1 MKEVFIVSAKRTPV
15 GGLLGQL
22 SHLPATQ
29 LGALAIRHTYED
41 AKLDPSLIESVYM
54 GNVLSAGLGQSPAR
68 QAAIHAGIP
77 DNRDAT
83 TVNKVCASG
92 MKAVMLAAQQVQL
105 GQEQIVMAGGMESMS
120 NVPHYVYQR
129 RGNKLGDGILTDGM
143 LKDGLW
149 DAYHH
154 FHMGNAAEMGV
165 RKYGLTREAQDE
177 YAIRSYRRAQEATGN
192 GKFAR
197 EIIPVA
203 AAGKDA
209 SALINRDEDIDKII
223 LEKVPRLKPVFE
235 DGGTLTAANSSNLN
249 DGAAALL
256 LASGEAVQQH
266 GLQPLAR
273 ILAYA
278 DAAQAPEWFTTSP
291 ALAIPKALRAAGLAI
306 SDIDFFEINEA
317 YASVILSNQ
326 QLLGLDLE
334 KVNVYGGAVAIGHP
348 IGASGARILTTL
360 TSVLHQEG
368 GRYGVAA
375 ICNGGGG
382 ASAIVIEKV

>member
-1 MKEVFIVSAKRTPV
+1 MKEVFIVAAKRTPV

-22 SHLPATQ
+22 SHLSATQ
-29 LGALAIRHTYED
+29 LGALAIRSAYED
-41 AKLDPSLIESVYM
+41 AKIDPALIGSVYM

-77 DNRDAT
+77 DSKDAT
-83 TVNKVCASG
+83 TINKVCASG
-92 MKAVMLAAQQVQL
+92 MKATMLAAQQIQL
-105 GQEQIVMAGGMESMS
+105 GLEPVVMAGGMESMS
-120 NVPHYVYQR
+120 NVPHYIYQR
-129 RGNKLGDGILTDGM
+129 RANKLGDGVLTDGM

-154 FHMGNAAEMGV
+154 FHMGNAAEIGV
-165 RKYGLTREAQDE
+165 RKYGLSREAQDE
-177 YAIRSYRRAQEATGN
+177 YAIRSYRRAQDATAN

-197 EIIPVA
+197 EIIPVSIEQK
-203 AAGKDA
+203 G
-209 SALINRDEDIDKII
+209 SAQIVDRDEDIDKII
-223 LEKVPRLKPVFE
+223 LEKVPKLKPVFE

-256 LASGEAVQQH
+256 LASADAVREY
-266 GLQPLAR
+266 GLRPLAR
-273 ILAYA
+273 IVAYA

-291 ALAIPKALRAAGLAI
+291 ALAIPKALAMAGLGL
-306 SDIDFFEINEA
+306 SDIDFLEINEA

-326 QLLGLDLE
+326 QILGLDLD

-382 ASAIVIEKV
+382 ASAMVIEKV